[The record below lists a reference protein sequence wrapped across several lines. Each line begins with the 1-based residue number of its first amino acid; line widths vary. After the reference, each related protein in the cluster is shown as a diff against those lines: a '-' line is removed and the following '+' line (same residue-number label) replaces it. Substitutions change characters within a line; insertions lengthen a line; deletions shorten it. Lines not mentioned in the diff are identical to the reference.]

1 MSDCKRSS
9 PTIIANGT
17 SISKKRKIT
26 ASQFQSSE
34 MKHQL
39 PNSLA
44 EAAEN
49 ILSSASD
56 EFRSDHTPLL
66 TCCSSGKVTET
77 NDVKELDTTPLDPE
91 LKTKCFETVDKTN
104 HNLKSFR
111 EAEID
116 EFFANFEREE
126 RKRFAEKYNF
136 DIVRDM
142 PLEGRYEWVRLH

>member
-91 LKTKCFETVDKTN
+91 VCFSKFCILEM
-104 HNLKSFR
+104 SFPFP
-111 EAEID
+111 IPQ
-116 EFFANFEREE
+116 FFF
-126 RKRFAEKYNF
+126 F
-136 DIVRDM
+136 
-142 PLEGRYEWVRLH
+142 

>member
-77 NDVKELDTTPLDPE
+77 DDDDVKELDTTPLDPE
-91 LKTKCFETVDKTN
+91 VCFSKFCILEM
-104 HNLKSFR
+104 SFPFP
-111 EAEID
+111 ILQ
-116 EFFANFEREE
+116 FFF
-126 RKRFAEKYNF
+126 FF
-136 DIVRDM
+136 
-142 PLEGRYEWVRLH
+142 GRISFN